1 MRAAPERTRGPAVA
15 AAAVVLAL
23 ALPALGGAAPAEP
36 AAKKYR
42 GFVSLSG
49 QPRHSGSQGA
59 GWTLS
64 FRERARGRVRYKT
77 CLRHLGN
84 GSTRCYKR
92 RAPASGRQDL
102 FVARYVNDIGGPG
115 RWRARWFVRGDRVG
129 EWRFTVRPE
138 VEN

>member
-1 MRAAPERTRGPAVA
+1 MIAVA
-15 AAAVVLAL
+15 VAMLSLAGLAV
-23 ALPALGGAAPAEP
+23 GGAAPAEP
-36 AAKKYR
+36 AARKYR
-42 GFVSLSG
+42 GFVSLFG
-49 QPRHSGSQGA
+49 EPVRNASQGA

-92 RAPASGRQDL
+92 RTPSSGRQDL
-102 FVARYVNDIGGPG
+102 FVARYVNDVGGPG
-115 RWRARWFVRGDRVG
+115 SWRARWFVRGRRVG

-138 VEN
+138 FGG